1 MVLVGGGGNASIMH
15 FFQQQL
21 SYFGY
26 TMTTIS
32 KTQHLGGSP
41 PVVAAFYTT
50 LVLRERDG

>member
-32 KTQHLGGSP
+32 KTQHIGGSP